1 MPSVS
6 TVDHGGGVLE
16 VRLDEPERFNT
27 LEAVIVQELHD
38 ALGALAP
45 RTDVRVVVLTGAGKH
60 FCAGAHLQGHG
71 TAPGGDG
78 SRAVPDW
85 MSVQEHIATLVTRLR
100 SLRMPVVAAVQGA
113 ASGGGFAL
121 ALASDVRVCADDARF
136 NAAFVKVGLSA
147 CDIGVSWLLPRL
159 IGASRAFEL
168 LLTGRFVE
176 AEEAERIGLVSR
188 LVPRAELMDAALET
202 ARAIAA
208 HAPYGVRMTK
218 QVMWSQLEI
227 SSQAASLD
235 LENRTQVSAALTA
248 DHREAVAA
256 FLGKRAPVFHN
267 R

>member
-38 ALGALAP
+38 VLGALAP

-100 SLRMPVVAAVQGA
+100 SLRTPVVAAVQGA

-136 NAAFVKVGLSA
+136 NAAFVKVGLGLRHRGELAAAPADRRLARLRTAAHRPLRGGGGGGADRS
-147 CDIGVSWLLPRL
+147 GLPA
-159 IGASRAFEL
+159 GARAD
-168 LLTGRFVE
+168 
-176 AEEAERIGLVSR
+176 
-188 LVPRAELMDAALET
+188 LMDTALEV

-208 HAPYGVRMTK
+208 HAPYG
-218 QVMWSQLEI
+218 S
-227 SSQAASLD
+227 
-235 LENRTQVSAALTA
+235 
-248 DHREAVAA
+248 
-256 FLGKRAPVFHN
+256 G
-267 R
+267 

>member
-38 ALGALAP
+38 VLCALAP
-45 RTDVRVVVLTGAGKH
+45 RTDVRVLLLTGAGKH
-60 FCAGAHLQGHG
+60 FCAGAHLKGHG

-78 SRAVPDW
+78 SRAIPDW

-168 LLTGRFVE
+168 LLTGRFVD
-176 AEEAERIGLVSR
+176 AEEADRIGLVSR
-188 LVPRAELMDAALET
+188 LVPRAELLDTALEVARSIAALS
-202 ARAIAA
+202 
-208 HAPYGVRMTK
+208 PYGVRMTK

-227 SSQAASLD
+227 SSQVAGLD
-235 LENRTQVSAALTA
+235 LENRTQVSAAATA

-256 FLGKRAPVFHN
+256 FLDKRDPVFHN